1 MKVKRYLVESM
12 PEALEKIRVELGK
25 DAVIL
30 NTKPVKTGG
39 FMGMF
44 RKQQIEVIAAAETKE
59 EKQAPVKPATSVPKL
74 DRQENGNSFVGKQ
87 GYQSPNKNEPSSVG
101 QRPKVIQTA
110 SHPNA
115 APHTNSKEG
124 LLVTPAQD
132 GDFVQQEEQP
142 KSLAGA
148 LAAIRYQQAI
158 HTLTD
163 ANQQSGTVL
172 PSSTPDTVPLV
183 QDREEGKE
191 FIAPQLGEGTST
203 PIVGESSLPDRSQ
216 RLEPS
221 LTMNQPDATVP
232 TEKMQQEKRLDQA
245 TGMQE
250 YRDMIGELKDMRVML
265 HKLLFAKQASEQ
277 LPPSLAEWREK
288 LLQNEMQESTIATL
302 LHDILLELPDP
313 YHATQEEVDNLMKRR
328 IAERVAKHVPDD
340 SKTRNP
346 QKYLFFF
353 GPTGV
358 GKTTT
363 IAKLAAW
370 HMLKEKRKVGFITA
384 DTYRIAA
391 VEQLKTYANILNVP
405 LEVVFSA
412 NEMENALDKMQGY
425 DLIFI
430 DTAGRNYRNDE
441 FVSKIKEYLQWE
453 EMSEHLLV
461 MSLTSKF
468 ADMQAIIEQFKD
480 VPISQVILTKADE
493 TLHYG
498 PILSLLEQFDLPL
511 SYLTTGQNVPDDIEV
526 ITTEKLTKL
535 IVGEEAYA

>member
-30 NTKPVKTGG
+30 NTKQVKTGG
-39 FMGMF
+39 FMGLF
-44 RKQQIEVIAAAETKE
+44 KKQQIEVIAAAETKE
-59 EKQAPVKPATSVPKL
+59 EKQAPAKPATSVPKL
-74 DRQENGNSFVGKQ
+74 DRQETGNSLAGKQ
-87 GYQSPNKNEPSSVG
+87 GYQALKNNEQSSVG
-101 QRPKVIQTA
+101 QSPKVIQTA
-110 SHPNA
+110 SQPKA
-115 APHTNSKEG
+115 APHASPKEE
-124 LLVTPAQD
+124 LLATPAQG
-132 GDFVQQEEQP
+132 GDAVQPEGQP

-158 HTLTD
+158 NTFTD
-163 ANQQSGTVL
+163 SNPQASTVL
-172 PSSTPDTVPLV
+172 PNSTPDHAPLA
-183 QDREEGKE
+183 QEREADVGFRAPSGEVTSNP
-191 FIAPQLGEGTST
+191 IAE
-203 PIVGESSLPDRSQ
+203 ESSLPDHSQ
-216 RLEPS
+216 S
-221 LTMNQPDATVP
+221 LSSSLSMNQTGTSVSI
-232 TEKMQQEKRLDQA
+232 EKAHQEKRLDQA

-288 LLQNEMQESTIATL
+288 LLHNEMQESTIATL
-302 LHDILLELPDP
+302 LHDILLELSDP
-313 YHATQEEVDNLMKRR
+313 YHATQEEVDSLMKQR
-328 IAERVAKHVPDD
+328 IAERIAKHVPDET
-340 SKTRNP
+340 KTKNP
-346 QKYLFFF
+346 KKYLFFF

-468 ADMQAIIEQFKD
+468 ADMQAIMEQFKD

-526 ITTEKLTKL
+526 ISTEKLTKL

>member
-30 NTKPVKTGG
+30 NTKQVKTGG

-74 DRQENGNSFVGKQ
+74 DGQ
-87 GYQSPNKNEPSSVG
+87 GYQQPNKSYQPSVVQHPEFSKAALQHNETPYIAHVEEELLS
-101 QRPKVIQTA
+101 I
-110 SHPNA
+110 
-115 APHTNSKEG
+115 HTQGAVS
-124 LLVTPAQD
+124 D
-132 GDFVQQEEQP
+132 QQEERP

-148 LAAIRYQQAI
+148 LAAIRYQQAL
-158 HTLTD
+158 HTFTD
-163 ANQQSGTVL
+163 ANQPNQQAGTVQ
-172 PSSTPDTVPLV
+172 PMQKPTPDDTSSLQMKSNPVETQSVP
-183 QDREEGKE
+183 
-191 FIAPQLGEGTST
+191 A
-203 PIVGESSLPDRSQ
+203 ESSL
-216 RLEPS
+216 RLERSP
-221 LTMNQPDATVP
+221 TINQPDISVT
-232 TEKMQQEKRLDQA
+232 TEKEQQGKRLDQA

-277 LPPSLAEWREK
+277 LPTPLADWREK

-313 YHATQEEVDNLMKRR
+313 YHVTHEEVEDLMKLR
-328 IAERVAKHVPDD
+328 IAERVAKHVPDVTQ
-340 SKTRNP
+340 TRDP
-346 QKYLFFF
+346 KKYLFFF

-441 FVSKIKEYLQWE
+441 FVNKIKEYLQWE

-468 ADMQAIIEQFKD
+468 ADMQAIVEQFKD

-511 SYLTTGQNVPDDIEV
+511 SYLTTGQNVPDDIEI

>member
-30 NTKPVKTGG
+30 NTKQVKTGG
-39 FMGMF
+39 FMGLF
-44 RKQQIEVIAAAETKE
+44 KKQQIEVIAAAETKE
-59 EKQAPVKPATSVPKL
+59 EKQAPAKPATSVPKL
-74 DRQENGNSFVGKQ
+74 DRQETVNSLVGKQ
-87 GYQSPNKNEPSSVG
+87 GYQAPKNNEQPSVG
-101 QRPKVIQTA
+101 QSPKVIQTA
-110 SHPNA
+110 SQPNT
-115 APHTNSKEG
+115 APHASPKEE
-124 LLVTPAQD
+124 LLVTPAQN
-132 GDFVQQEEQP
+132 GDAVQPEGQP

-148 LAAIRYQQAI
+148 LAAIRYQQTI
-158 HTLTD
+158 NTFTD
-163 ANQQSGTVL
+163 SNPQASTGL
-172 PSSTPDTVPLV
+172 PKSTPVQTPLV
-183 QDREEGKE
+183 REREEDTGL
-191 FIAPQLGEGTST
+191 IATSGEVTST
-203 PIVGESSLPDRSQ
+203 PSAEESSLPDHSQ
-216 RLEPS
+216 S
-221 LTMNQPDATVP
+221 LASSLSMNQTGTSVS
-232 TEKMQQEKRLDQA
+232 TEKAHQEKRLDQA

-277 LPPSLAEWREK
+277 LPPSLTEWREK
-288 LLQNEMQESTIATL
+288 LLHNEMQESTIATL
-302 LHDILLELPDP
+302 LHDILLELSDP
-313 YHATQEEVDNLMKRR
+313 YHATQEEVDSLMRQR
-328 IAERVAKHVPDD
+328 IAERIAKHVPDET
-340 SKTRNP
+340 KTKNP
-346 QKYLFFF
+346 KKYLFFF

-468 ADMQAIIEQFKD
+468 ADMQAIMEQFKN

>member
-30 NTKPVKTGG
+30 NTKQVKTGG
-39 FMGMF
+39 FMGLF
-44 RKQQIEVIAAAETKE
+44 KKQQIEVIAAAETKE
-59 EKQAPVKPATSVPKL
+59 EKQAPAKPATSVPKL
-74 DRQENGNSFVGKQ
+74 DRQETGNSLIGKQ
-87 GYQSPNKNEPSSVG
+87 GYQAPKNNEQSSVG
-101 QRPKVIQTA
+101 QSPKIIQTA
-110 SHPNA
+110 SKPNA
-115 APHTNSKEG
+115 APQTTPKEE
-124 LLVTPAQD
+124 LLAPPAHG
-132 GDFVQQEEQP
+132 GDAVQQEGQP

-158 HTLTD
+158 NTFTD
-163 ANQQSGTVL
+163 SNQQASTVL
-172 PSSTPDTVPLV
+172 PKSIPDHAPLA
-183 QDREEGKE
+183 QEREEDVGL
-191 FIAPQLGEGTST
+191 IAPSVGVTSN
-203 PIVGESSLPDRSQ
+203 PIAEESSLPDHSQ
-216 RLEPS
+216 S
-221 LTMNQPDATVP
+221 LASSLSMNQTGTSVS
-232 TEKMQQEKRLDQA
+232 TEKAHQEKRLDQA

-277 LPPSLAEWREK
+277 LPPALAEWREK
-288 LLQNEMQESTIATL
+288 LLQNEMQESTIAAL
-302 LHDILLELPDP
+302 LHDILLEMSDP
-313 YHATQEEVDNLMKRR
+313 YHAAQEEVDSLMKQR
-328 IAERVAKHVPDD
+328 IAERIAKHVPDET
-340 SKTRNP
+340 KTKNP
-346 QKYLFFF
+346 KKYLFFF

-468 ADMQAIIEQFKD
+468 ADMQAIVEQFKN